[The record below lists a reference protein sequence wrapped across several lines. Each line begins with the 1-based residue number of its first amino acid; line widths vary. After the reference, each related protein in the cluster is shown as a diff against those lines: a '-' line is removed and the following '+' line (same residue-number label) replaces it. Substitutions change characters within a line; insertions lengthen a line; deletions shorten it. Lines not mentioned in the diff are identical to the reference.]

1 MNLFDL
7 EHTTIPVANAEDE
20 FPVRRIYCIGRNYAA
35 HSREMGHNPDRE
47 PPFYFMKPADAVVV
61 GTATIDYPPRTA
73 DLHHEIEL
81 VVAIGKDGS
90 DIAVDA
96 ALEHVFGYAVGIDLT
111 RRDLQKE
118 AKKLGRPWDTAK
130 GFDQS
135 APISAIHKATDIG
148 HPSSGRIWLAVND
161 EIRQQGD
168 LNELIW
174 GIAEAIAELSTLFE
188 IKQGDILFT
197 GTPSGVGA
205 VIAGDRLTGGI
216 EGIDEIQITIK

>member
-1 MNLFDL
+1 MNLFEL
-7 EHTTIPVANAEDE
+7 EQATIPVAESDDE

-35 HSREMGHNPDRE
+35 HTREMGHDPDRE
-47 PPFYFMKPADAVVV
+47 PPFYFMKPADAVVT
-61 GTATIDYPPRTA
+61 GQDAIDYPPRTA
-73 DLHHEIEL
+73 DLHYEIEL
-81 VVAIGKDGS
+81 VVAIGKSGR
-90 DIAVDA
+90 DIAVDK
-96 ALEHVFGYAVGIDLT
+96 ALEHVFGYAVGIDFT
-111 RRDLQKE
+111 RRDLQKQ

-135 APISAIHKATDIG
+135 APISAIHKAADVG
-148 HPSSGRIWLAVND
+148 HPASGRIWLAVND

-197 GTPSGVGA
+197 GTPAGVGA
-205 VIAGDRLTGGI
+205 VTAGDRITGGI
-216 EGIDEIQITIK
+216 EGIDEIEITIK